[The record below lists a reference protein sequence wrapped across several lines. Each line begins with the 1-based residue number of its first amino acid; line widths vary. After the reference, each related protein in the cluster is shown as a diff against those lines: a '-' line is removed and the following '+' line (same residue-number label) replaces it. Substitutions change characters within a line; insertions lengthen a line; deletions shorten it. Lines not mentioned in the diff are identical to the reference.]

1 MRFPTFAYPRAAMQ
15 AQVLARLESGMTL
28 ATVASLPGYPSR
40 QTIHRWAKADPIFAQ
55 NLAYARAWAAGERRG
70 WAIAAEGYD
79 AARAEA
85 FLLAVRR
92 GAAVRDLVKM
102 PEWPN
107 RDRLDAWKRERPEF
121 APALAKA
128 ARFAR
133 EERDR
138 AWAKF
143 DQDVAD
149 RVVLR
154 VSKGETV
161 PQVARDPTMPGETAL
176 RRWRRR
182 RPEFDTVLKMA
193 KLAGHRR
200 RMAKRCACTPELT
213 EAIAHHIIHGGSL
226 RSAAQT
232 VPGAPHH
239 VTLYGWARR
248 RPDFAAEMAAAARF
262 RDTMLL
268 DRILESDAR
277 DGPLRQ
283 RLGQLSGGAKR
294 RAG

>member
-1 MRFPTFAYPRAAMQ
+1 MSQRAVEQ
-15 AQVLARLESGMTL
+15 
-28 ATVASLPGYPSR
+28 LPGYPTR
-40 QTIHRWAKADPIFAQ
+40 VTIHRWAKADPIFAQ

-70 WAIAAEGYD
+70 RAIATQGYD

-92 GAAVRDLVKM
+92 GTAVRDLVRM
-102 PEWPN
+102 RQWPN
-107 RDRLDAWKRERPEF
+107 RERLDAWRRERPEF
-121 APALAKA
+121 AQAIVAA

-143 DQDVAD
+143 DQGVAD

-154 VSKGETV
+154 VSKGEAL
-161 PQVARDPTMPGETAL
+161 PQVARDPNMPGETAL

-182 RPEFDTVLKMA
+182 RPDFDTVLKMA

-200 RMAKRCACTPELT
+200 RMQRRCTCTPELT
-213 EAIAHHIIHGGSL
+213 EAIAHHVIHGGSL
-226 RSAAQT
+226 MSAAQA

-239 VTLYGWARR
+239 VTLYRWVRR
-248 RPDFAAEMAAAARF
+248 HPDFAAEMAAAARF
-262 RDTMLL
+262 RDEMLL
-268 DRILESDAR
+268 DRLLESDGR
-277 DGPLRQ
+277 DAAPRQ